1 MKKGIFLF
9 SLLTLAFVTS
19 CSDQEDSNT
28 GTNSDKNAI
37 VINDNQTQL
46 NSRLD
51 LTNSG
56 VISIVSAST
65 GKRMA
70 TESNQ
75 LPLTQVAEFNA
86 PKDSKGNTL
95 QASHVTINGT
105 YAYVS
110 YNSQGETYSGAI
122 DMIDVSDPY
131 KPKLV
136 MSALIPDTD
145 ITSVVYSNGKLIIA
159 GATNMDKNP
168 ALLSPA
174 IVMNMQLT
182 SNGSLSTSFTTTNI
196 SSYVTTDVATN
207 TTNYF
212 AVSGNAGSLSKFD
225 TAGKQ
230 VGSNVVI
237 EDLRTVAVSND
248 KVVTLSGTKGI
259 NIYNASTLTLTKS
272 FSNWRDDV
280 AGAKRTIDFIGDKL
294 LVSEGYQ
301 GLGVYNMTSG
311 AKTQTISLS
320 PATTTEPD
328 DVVTNAVSVNGD
340 YVFVAN
346 GGNGLNVYKTGDQLT
361 LMGTVGINGSA
372 NYVKT
377 SGDYIYVASGKGGL
391 KIIKMEKPATTT
403 PPVSTIACSGLS
415 SYTSTNKDL
424 ILNSNETKGYYGS
437 TAINSIIVNSNAVL
451 THCGSISVQNN
462 LTVNSNGT
470 FKMNGTLS
478 QGKYQQ
484 ANPTVLT
491 VNSNATLQIEG
502 SVVIWGDL
510 ILNSNAKLEFIGS
523 GSSITIYGKVTK
535 GANVSIIG
543 TYSDAENKLKK

>member
-19 CSDQEDSNT
+19 CSDQQDSNT

-51 LTNSG
+51 LANSG

-65 GKRMA
+65 GKRLA

-95 QASHVTINGT
+95 QASHVTINGK

-110 YNSQGETYSGAI
+110 YNSQGEEYSGAI

-159 GATNMDKNP
+159 GAANVDKNP

-174 IVMNMQLT
+174 IVINMQLT
-182 SNGSLSTSFTTTNI
+182 SDGSLSTSFTTNDI
-196 SSYVTTDVATN
+196 SSYVTTDVAAN

-212 AVSGNAGSLSKFD
+212 TVSGDAGSLSKFD

-237 EDLRTVAVSND
+237 EDLRTVAVNND

-259 NIYNASTLTLTKS
+259 NIYNASTLALTKS
-272 FSNWRDDV
+272 FSNWTDDV
-280 AGAKRTIDFIGDKL
+280 QGAKRTIDFIGDKL

-311 AKTQTISLS
+311 VRIQTISLTND
-320 PATTTEPD
+320 TTTEPD

-361 LMGTVGINGSA
+361 LMGTLGINGSA

-391 KIIKMEKPATTT
+391 KIIKMEKPAVNTGINCNGLLPYTGGQELN
-403 PPVSTIACSGLS
+403 VNSGQTL
-415 SYTSTNKDL
+415 
-424 ILNSNETKGYYGS
+424 GYSGS
-437 TAINSIIVNSNAVL
+437 TAISKANINATL
-451 THCGSISVQNN
+451 THCGAITIQND
-462 LTVNSNGT
+462 VNINSGGI
-470 FKMNGTLS
+470 FKMYGSMS

-484 ANPTVLT
+484 ANPTRLI
-491 VNSNATLQIEG
+491 VNGELQLEG

-510 ILNSNAKLEFIGS
+510 VLNSGAKVSFANGS
-523 GSSITIYGKVTK
+523 TITVYGKVTK
-535 GANVSIIG
+535 NSGVTITGNYTG
-543 TYSDAENKLKK
+543 TTL

>member
-9 SLLTLAFVTS
+9 SLFTLAFVTS
-19 CSDQEDSNT
+19 CTDQEDSNT

-46 NSRLD
+46 NQRLD

-56 VISIVSAST
+56 VISIVNPST
-65 GKRMA
+65 GKKLA
-70 TESNQ
+70 TESSQ
-75 LPLTQVAEFNA
+75 LPLTQIAEFNA

-95 QASHVTINGT
+95 QASHVAVNGN
-105 YAYVS
+105 YAYVG
-110 YNSQGETYSGAI
+110 YTSQGSDYSGAI

-131 KPKLV
+131 KPKLM

-145 ITSVVYSNGKLIIA
+145 ITSLVYTNGKLII
-159 GATNMDKNP
+159 GAASNADKNL

-174 IVMNMQLT
+174 IVINMQLT
-182 SNGSLSTSFTTTNI
+182 SNGGLTTTYTTNDI
-196 SSYVTTDVATN
+196 ASFVTTDVTANSSNYFDVSGDTGSLFKFDN
-207 TTNYF
+207 TT
-212 AVSGNAGSLSKFD
+212 
-225 TAGKQ
+225 KQ
-230 VGSNVVI
+230 VVSSKAI
-237 EDLRTVAVSND
+237 EDLRSIAVNND
-248 KVVTLSGTKGI
+248 KIVTLSGTKGI
-259 NIYNASTLTLTKS
+259 NIYNVSNLELTKS
-272 FSNWRDDV
+272 FSTWKDD
-280 AGAKRTIDFIGDKL
+280 AEGAKRTIDFIDDKL

-301 GLGVYNMTSG
+301 GLGVYNMASG
-311 AKTQTISLS
+311 AKIQTISLS
-320 PATTTEPD
+320 PAATTEPD

-391 KIIKMEKPATTT
+391 KIIKMEKPA
-403 PPVSTIACSGLS
+403 PPTSSSCTGLP
-415 SYTSTNKDL
+415 SYNLGKDL
-424 ILNSNETKGYYGS
+424 MLNSNEIKGFYGS
-437 TAINSIIVNSNAVL
+437 TAINSIIINSNAVL

-462 LTVNSNGT
+462 LTLNSNGT
-470 FKMNGTLS
+470 FKMNGSLS

-484 ANPTVLT
+484 ANPTVLM

-502 SVVIWGDL
+502 SVVIWGNL
-510 ILNSNAKLEFIGS
+510 TLNSNSKLEFLGS
-523 GSSITIYGKVTK
+523 GSSITIYGTVTK
-535 GANVSIIG
+535 GSNVTITGNYTDS
-543 TYSDAENKLKK
+543 ENKLKK

>member
-9 SLLTLAFVTS
+9 SFITLALITS

-28 GTNSDKNAI
+28 GTNTDKNAI
-37 VINDNQTQL
+37 VINDNQSVLSQ
-46 NSRLD
+46 RLD
-51 LTNSG
+51 LTGTG

-65 GKRMA
+65 GKSLTA
-70 TESNQ
+70 ESSQ
-75 LPLTQVAEFNA
+75 LPLTQIAEFNA
-86 PKDSKGNTL
+86 PKDSNGNAL
-95 QASHVTINGT
+95 QASHVAVNGN

-110 YNSQGETYSGAI
+110 YNSQGDNYSGAI

-145 ITSVVYSNGKLIIA
+145 ITSLVYNNGKLIIG
-159 GATNMDKNP
+159 GASNADKNP
-168 ALLSPA
+168 ALKSPA

-182 SNGSLSTSFTTTNI
+182 SSGAFTTSYNLI
-196 SSYVTTDVATN
+196 DIGSYVTTDVAAN
-207 TTNYF
+207 STNYF
-212 AVSGNAGSLSKFD
+212 AVSGNTGSLFKFD
-225 TAGKQ
+225 NTTKEIVSSKA
-230 VGSNVVI
+230 V
-237 EDLRTVAVSND
+237 EDLRSIAISND
-248 KVVTLSGTKGI
+248 KIVTLSGTKGI
-259 NIYNASTLTLTKS
+259 NIYNASNLELTKS
-272 FSNWRDDV
+272 FSAWKDD
-280 AGAKRTIDFIGDKL
+280 AEGAKRTIDFIGDKI

-311 AKTQTISLS
+311 SKIQTISLTAS
-320 PATTTEPD
+320 STTEPD

-346 GGNGLNVYKTGDQLT
+346 GGNGLNVYKTGDLLT

-377 SGDYIYVASGKGGL
+377 SGDFIYVASGKGGL
-391 KIIKMEKPATTT
+391 KIIKMEKPT
-403 PPVSTIACSGLS
+403 PP
-415 SYTSTNKDL
+415 TSTSCTGLPSYNLGKDL
-424 ILNSNETKGYYGS
+424 ILNSNETKGFYGS
-437 TAINSIIVNSNAVL
+437 TAINSIIVNSNSVL

-462 LTVNSNGT
+462 LTINSKGA
-470 FKMNGTLS
+470 FIMNGSLS

-510 ILNSNAKLEFIGS
+510 TLNSNSKIEFIGS

-535 GANVSIIG
+535 GSNVSITG
-543 TYSDAENKLKK
+543 SFTDSEDKLKK

>member
-1 MKKGIFLF
+1 MKKRI
-9 SLLTLAFVTS
+9 LLLSVLALAFVTS

-28 GTNSDKNAI
+28 GNNSDKNTI

-46 NSRLD
+46 NDRLD
-51 LTNSG
+51 LENSG

-70 TESNQ
+70 AESSQ

-95 QASHVTINGT
+95 QASHVAINGK

-110 YNSQGETYSGAI
+110 YNSQGEEYSGAI

-182 SNGSLSTSFTTTNI
+182 SNGSLSTSFTTNDI
-196 SSYVTTDVATN
+196 SSYVTTDVTAN

-212 AVSGNAGSLSKFD
+212 TVSGDAGSLSKFD
-225 TAGKQ
+225 TNGKQ

-237 EDLRTVAVSND
+237 EDLRTVSVNND

-259 NIYNASTLTLTKS
+259 NIYNSSTLALTKS
-272 FSNWRDDV
+272 FSNWKDDV
-280 AGAKRTIDFIGDKL
+280 QGAKRTIDFIGDKL

-311 AKTQTISLS
+311 AKIQTISLT

-328 DVVTNAVSVNGD
+328 DVVTNAVSVNDD

-346 GGNGLNVYKTGDQLT
+346 GGNGLNVYKAGDQLT
-361 LMGTVGINGSA
+361 LMGTVGISGSA

-391 KIIKMEKPATTT
+391 KIIKMEKPA
-403 PPVSTIACSGLS
+403 PPTSASCTGLP
-415 SYTSTNKDL
+415 SYNLGKDL
-424 ILNSNETKGYYGS
+424 ILNSNETKGFYGS
-437 TAINSIIVNSNAVL
+437 TAINSIIVNSGAVL
-451 THCGSISVQNN
+451 THCGSITVQNN
-462 LTVNSNGT
+462 ITLNSGGI
-470 FKMNGTLS
+470 FKMNGSLG
-478 QGKYQQ
+478 QGGYNKTP
-484 ANPTVLT
+484 ATSLI
-491 VNSNATLQIEG
+491 VNSGADLQLEG

-510 ILNSNAKLEFIGS
+510 VLNSGAKVTFVGS
-523 GSSITIYGKVTK
+523 GSSITVYGKITK
-535 GANVSIIG
+535 GNNVTITGNYTG
-543 TYSDAENKLKK
+543 TKL